1 MNMYRQLLPFG
12 HAFGQRYELPIPLLL
27 FVLGGA
33 GIVLLS
39 FLIVLQRNVKAVPTQ
54 EYSDTTHL
62 PQFSRPWAGISLI
75 GLLML
80 VITGLYGSQEVAENI
95 VPTLFWLVVWIAVP
109 LTCAVVG
116 DFTRQLNPFLQTARI
131 FDSPNLRRRL
141 IAKIEPMA
149 WPVWLSWWP
158 AVALFFVLAAGE
170 LIFNQT
176 ATLPAV
182 TAVGAIIYAIIS
194 AVMGLLYGDQ
204 WAMKGEVFSVLFSTW
219 GRLGWFRF
227 GDTGTSGLAGGL
239 AHEPFEPAISRI
251 IFVVLLLVNVGL
263 DGLLST
269 PFWAKFI
276 YGLPAAISFGTTG
289 YRLFVTAVFGVLAI
303 TFVGLLYLFARAVA
317 YAGAYRSKQP
327 RVVLAGLL
335 PSLLPI
341 SFGYLLAHNIQ
352 YLLVNGQLLFPLIGN
367 PVGSKNWP
375 FHFAYP
381 FNDSFDPN
389 LHLLP
394 SSFYWYLS
402 VIIIIAVHIM
412 AVVLAHRHLGSKA
425 TSKEQAR
432 RSEYPWVFAMI
443 TYTMLSLWLLAQ
455 PLVKEAST
463 ATIQKSLYSRSMAMV
478 VASGK
483 YTL

>member
-1 MNMYRQLLPFG
+1 MYRQLLPFG

-33 GIVLLS
+33 GIVLIS
-39 FLIVLQRNVKAVPTQ
+39 FLIVLQRKVKVAPTQ
-54 EYSDTTHL
+54 EYSDITHL
-62 PQFSRPWAGISLI
+62 PQFSRLWAVISLVS
-75 GLLML
+75 LLIFVL
-80 VITGLYGSQEVAENI
+80 TGLYGSQEVAENI
-95 VPTLFWLVVWIAVP
+95 VPTLFWLVVWIAAP
-109 LTCAVVG
+109 LACAVVG
-116 DFTRQLNPFLQTARI
+116 DFTRQLNPFLQIARI
-131 FDSPNLRRRL
+131 FDSPNLRRWL
-141 IAKIEPMA
+141 IARVEPMA

-158 AVALFFVLAAGE
+158 AVALFFVLATGE

-176 ATLPAV
+176 ATLPVV
-182 TAVGAIIYAIIS
+182 TAVGAVIYAVIS
-194 AVMGLLYGDQ
+194 AVMGLLYGNQ
-204 WAMKGEVFSVLFSTW
+204 WAIKGEVFSVLFSTW

-227 GDTGTSGLAGGL
+227 GNTGTSGLAGGL

-269 PFWAKFI
+269 PFWSKFA

-289 YRLFVTAVFGVLAI
+289 YRLFATVVFAALAVI
-303 TFVGLLYLFARAVA
+303 FVALLYLFARAVA
-317 YAGAYRSKQP
+317 YAGAYSSKQP

-335 PSLLPI
+335 SSLLPI

-367 PVGSKNWP
+367 PIGSKNWP
-375 FHFAYP
+375 LHFAYP

-389 LHLLP
+389 LQVLP

-425 TSKEQAR
+425 TSKEHAR

-455 PLVKEAST
+455 PLVKDAST
-463 ATIQKSLYSRSMAMV
+463 ATVQKLLYSGSVAMV
-478 VASGK
+478 ETGRR
-483 YTL
+483 YIH